1 MDNMIHTLNKVTL
14 RNQHKVPRKIKSP
27 RASLASKSTLKQDR
41 PEKKLNE
48 SMLKKSHFGAKKL
61 CAYLKKTKL

>member
-41 PEKKLNE
+41 PEKKLVTE
-48 SMLKKSHFGAKKL
+48 TETGTRQRQRHIGI
-61 CAYLKKTKL
+61 